1 MEILGDVVVTI
12 LVAMTNAAGIGGGE
26 IYVIILLI
34 FYCSIV
40 RYIYNFNQKH
50 PEKNKKA
57 IDYDVIVILL
67 PAILI
72 GVVIGYYVHNVLPG
86 VIKLMVLGILMVLVT
101 IKTAIKAKE
110 MYRKETRKLTI
121 IRESERE

>member
-1 MEILGDVVVTI
+1 
-12 LVAMTNAAGIGGGE
+12 
-26 IYVIILLI
+26 
-34 FYCSIV
+34 V